1 MEAIMLARS
10 VGGVYT
16 GRVVGVWLAVGCTT
30 WIAVSVRRVEL
41 VGAGRAIAY

>member
-1 MEAIMLARS
+1 MEAMMLARS

-16 GRVVGVWLAVGCTT
+16 GRVVGVWFAVGFTT
-30 WIAVSVRRVEL
+30 WIAVPVRRVEF